1 LLLKE
6 CGCPLSQPGSCRFQ
20 SLILIFF
27 CLQGFDGI
35 IAGTCSNNWAEYL
48 VQLFGP
54 NGAVAILS
62 LLWVDSTCATA
73 SCFMSAQRVCLSSES
88 FYPDFNVSRT
98 MEHNSFPQLQCL
110 TSSETSAISE
120 IVSLPDHSHAENLR
134 SLGHLRN
141 LYRRHPPRT
150 QILPTHQQEKSYAHP
165 RRFPRARNE

>member
-1 LLLKE
+1 MMSPSISRKKPRRQAKLLLKE

-110 TSSETSAISE
+110 EQWDISHFRDRVTSRPQSRWKFEISRSPTQ
-120 IVSLPDHSHAENLR
+120 SL
-134 SLGHLRN
+134 
-141 LYRRHPPRT
+141 
-150 QILPTHQQEKSYAHP
+150 
-165 RRFPRARNE
+165 